1 MTTML
6 VALLAQGW
14 AVEARSSAD
23 EIRVAGKAA
32 GASVTLEF
40 RRRLWRHDAERAV
53 LESALEE
60 PERRK
65 VAVENGAFA
74 HAEPVGRPGRTEIRA
89 MAEDGRTFE
98 ATLWSGAAS
107 TAAWAR
113 AGMRRIETAVEGL
126 RELKQDSPRARR
138 KLAAWRASGEA
149 SELPMAG
156 EALTALAADVE
167 QALAAKP
174 GACPFLSGMDG
185 RPFKVEGLPGRLATL
200 LDLAARERDL
210 LLLDGLEGLAEEVWR
225 LARGGDG
232 RRWSRAEPG
241 FHRGLA
247 HLRGVEEGRLAVALE
262 QLEALVELGATAS
275 DCLASVE
282 EDLEQQWMSF
292 QAELGRLTEELS
304 TLNP

>member
-6 VALLAQGW
+6 MAVLAQGW
-14 AVEARSSAD
+14 AVEARTSPD
-23 EIRVAGKAA
+23 EIRVAGRSA

-40 RRRLWRHDAERAV
+40 RRHRWRHDAERAV
-53 LESALEE
+53 LEGAVEE
-60 PERRK
+60 PEVRHVK
-65 VAVENGAFA
+65 VEGGAFT
-74 HAEPVGRPGRTEIRA
+74 HAEPVGRPGRTELRA
-89 MAEDGRTFE
+89 IAEDGRVFE
-98 ATLWSGAAS
+98 TTLRSGAAS

-113 AGMRRIETAVEGL
+113 AGMRRIEAAVEGL
-126 RELKQDSPRARR
+126 RELKQDSVRARR
-138 KLAAWRASGEA
+138 KLAAWRASGQA

-156 EALTALAADVE
+156 EALAALAADVE
-167 QALAAKP
+167 HSLAAKP

-185 RPFKVEGLPGRLATL
+185 RPFKVDGLPERLAAL

-210 LLLDGLEGLAEEVWR
+210 MLLDGLEGLAEEVWR

-262 QLEALVELGATAS
+262 HVERLIELGAAAS
-275 DCLASVE
+275 DCLEPVE
-282 EDLEQQWMSF
+282 EELEQAWISV
-292 QAELGRLTEELS
+292 QAELGRLAEELK